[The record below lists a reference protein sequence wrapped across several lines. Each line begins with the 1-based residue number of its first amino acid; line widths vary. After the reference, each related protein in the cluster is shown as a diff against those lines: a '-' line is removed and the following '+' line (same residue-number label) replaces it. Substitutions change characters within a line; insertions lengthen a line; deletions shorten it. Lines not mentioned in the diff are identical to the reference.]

1 MDTKQLPHLLNLLDD
16 DSPSVQAELRRQLD
30 TLGDDLKIELAR
42 LAVPPSAAQRRLL
55 QTMMQPQNR
64 AWLRRVWSAWLHLPD
79 TLESLEK
86 ACALLSE
93 FYSGYIYPTDLSIV
107 LDQLA
112 EEYRQNHLRPDAL
125 SLAAFLYKERDL
137 KGNHADYFNP
147 LNSDLVA
154 VIKEKRGI
162 PLSLAVVY
170 MLTGWRLGLDISGC
184 HFPGHFLAR
193 VREGGREFLVDCFN
207 GGVEVDHKVVAT
219 MGESTPWGAQSAL
232 NSEAG
237 PRSIVGRMLRNLA
250 KACEE
255 GDRPEDLA
263 LFAELSVRLEQDDL
277 SRGGLQEGA
286 AALAGQPRFPTG
298 TVVLSQRWGFRAVV
312 VDFDMSCKAPET
324 WRRKRG
330 GGARLDQPWYHL
342 FLDQSE
348 QVAYAPEENLEAETP
363 PGAVEHPLLK
373 HFFDR
378 YENGKYWRN
387 FKHWPGTSA

>member
-30 TLGDDLKIELAR
+30 AIGDDLKIELAR
-42 LAVPPSAAQRRLL
+42 LAVPPSTAQRRLL
-55 QTMMQPQNR
+55 QTMMEPQSR

-79 TLESLEK
+79 NLEALEK

-93 FYSGYIYPTDLSIV
+93 FHSGYIYPTDLSIV
-107 LDQLA
+107 LDHLA
-112 EEYRQNHLRPDAL
+112 EEYRQGHQNPDAL

-170 MLTGWRLGLDISGC
+170 MLVGWRLGLDISGC

-219 MGESTPWGAQSAL
+219 MGESTPWGVQSAL
-232 NSEAG
+232 NSEAS

-250 KACEE
+250 KAYEE
-255 GDRPEDLA
+255 GDRSEDLA

-286 AALAGQPRFPTG
+286 SALAGQPRFPTG

-363 PGAVEHPLLK
+363 PGAVEHPLLN